1 MKYAFTNKAK
11 KYAREIV
18 GGKVPACQLIKLACE
33 RFLNDLAREKDKDY
47 PYYFDKDAAEKICKF
62 LELLPHTKGE
72 WAFKKQLIILEP
84 WQVFCF
90 ANIFGWKKKKDK
102 KRRFREAYIFVPR
115 KNGKS
120 IIAAGIGLYTFAYD
134 DDFGA
139 EVYCGA
145 TTERQAW
152 EVFRPAKQMLQR
164 SPMLT
169 EHKGISVNA
178 KSLSI
183 AEDGARFE
191 PVIAKPG
198 DGASPSCWILDEYHE
213 HDTPDQYDTALTGMG
228 SRKQPLMLIIT
239 TAGFNVQG
247 PCYQKGQEAIEMLQG
262 TVPNEELFA
271 ALYTVDKPDDWANPE
286 SLEMANPNM
295 GISVYRDYLE
305 SQQAKAVRDVSF
317 QNTFK
322 TKHLNVWVA
331 ARSAFFNL
339 ETWKSCEDTDL
350 DIDDFLGQECVI
362 GGDLAG
368 KLDLNAKI
376 RLFWRDIDSKRHYYC
391 ISPEFYI
398 PEDTVYYSDNKV
410 ISSKYQK
417 WVNMGVLKATQGAE
431 VDFREILEDI
441 KRDNMET
448 PVIITAI
455 DPYGATNL
463 SHQLDDEGLT
473 PVMIN
478 QNYTGMSDGMKEL
491 QAAIESG
498 RFHHDGHPIMTWCIG
513 NVTGK
518 YIPGSDDVVRPTKEN
533 PDSKIDGAVALIMA
547 IGQAM
552 LQGMESKSIY
562 ETTEL

>member
-1 MKYAFTNKAK
+1 MKYPFSNKAK
-11 KYAREIV
+11 KYARDITS
-18 GGKVPACQLIKLACE
+18 GKAIACRSIIQACQ
-33 RFLNDLAREKDKDY
+33 RFLDDLSKEKDPDFLY
-47 PYYFDKDAAEKICKF
+47 SFDKAQAEKICKF

-72 WAFKKQLIILEP
+72 WAYKKQLIELEP
-84 WQVFCF
+84 WQIFCF
-90 ANIFGWKKKKDK
+90 ANIFGWKKKKDQ

-120 IIAAGIGLYTFAYD
+120 IIAAGIGLFCFAFD

-145 TTERQAW
+145 TTEKQAW
-152 EVFRPAKQMLQR
+152 EVFRPAKQMLQKT
-164 SPMLT
+164 PLLT
-169 EHKGISVNA
+169 DHKGISVNA
-178 KSLSI
+178 KTLSI

-239 TAGFNVQG
+239 TAGFNIEG
-247 PCYQKGQEAIEMLQG
+247 PCYQKHQEAIEMLEG
-262 TVPNEELFA
+262 TVPNDELFA
-271 ALYTVDKPDDWANPE
+271 AVYTVDSVDDWARPE
-286 SLEMANPNM
+286 SVIMANPNM
-295 GISVYRDYLE
+295 GVSVYKEYLE

-339 ETWKSCEDTDL
+339 ETWNKCADETLGIEEFS
-350 DIDDFLGQECVI
+350 GQECII
-362 GGDLAG
+362 GADLAG

-376 RLFWRDIDSKRHYYC
+376 RLFWRDIDDKRHYYC
-391 ISPEFYI
+391 LEPQFYI
-398 PEDTVYYSDNKV
+398 PEDTVYHSDNKV
-410 ISSKYQK
+410 IASKYQK
-417 WVNMGVLKATQGAE
+417 WVNMGVLNATQGAE

-441 KRDNMET
+441 KADNQET
-448 PVIITAI
+448 PVLLTAV

-463 SHQLDDEGLT
+463 THQLDDEGLT
-473 PVMIN
+473 PVTV
-478 QNYTGMSDGMKEL
+478 QQSYQGMSDGMKEL
-491 QAAIESG
+491 QAAIESN
-498 RFHHDGHPIMTWCIG
+498 RFHHDGHPIMTWCIA

-533 PDSKIDGAVALIMA
+533 ADSKIDGAVALIMA
-547 IGQAM
+547 IGQA
-552 LQGMESKSIY
+552 LLMESPQKSIY

>member
-1 MKYAFTNKAK
+1 MKYPFTNKAK
-11 KYAREIV
+11 KYARDIAAGKKIACRYIV
-18 GGKVPACQLIKLACE
+18 QACQ
-33 RFLNDLAREKDKDY
+33 RFIEDLNKEKDPDF
-47 PYYFDKDAAEKICKF
+47 PYFFDKENAEKICKF

-72 WAFKKQLIILEP
+72 WAYKKQLIELEP
-84 WQVFCF
+84 WQIFCF

-120 IIAAGIGLYTFAYD
+120 IIAAGVGLYCFALD

-152 EVFRPAKQMLQR
+152 EVFRPAKQMLQKT
-164 SPMLT
+164 PLLT

-178 KSLSI
+178 KTLSI

-239 TAGFNVQG
+239 TAGFNIEG
-247 PCYQKGQEAIEMLQG
+247 PCYQKHQEAIEMLQG
-262 TVPNEELFA
+262 TVPNDELFA
-271 ALYTVDKPDDWANPE
+271 AVYTVDSADDWANPE

-295 GISVYRDYLE
+295 GISVYKEYLE
-305 SQQAKAVRDVSF
+305 SQQAKAVRDASF

-339 ETWKSCEDTDL
+339 ETWNKCADETLDTEEF
-350 DIDDFLGQECVI
+350 IGQECII
-362 GGDLAG
+362 GADLAG

-376 RLFWRDIDSKRHYYC
+376 RLFWRDIDGKRHYYC
-391 ISPEFYI
+391 MEPQFYI
-398 PEDTVYYSDNKV
+398 PEDTVYHSDNKV
-410 ISSKYQK
+410 IASKYQK
-417 WVNMGVLKATQGAE
+417 WVNMGVLNATQGAE

-441 KRDNMET
+441 KADNQET
-448 PVIITAI
+448 PVLVTAV

-463 SHQLDDEGLT
+463 THQLDDEGLT
-473 PVMIN
+473 PVTV
-478 QNYTGMSDGMKEL
+478 QQSYQGMSDGMKEL

-533 PDSKIDGAVALIMA
+533 ADSKIDGAVALIMA
-547 IGQAM
+547 IGQA
-552 LQGMESKSIY
+552 LLMESPEQSIY
-562 ETTEL
+562 ETTAL